1 MSDTKTADTNTDKG
15 SDTQKVHQSS
25 DSVTTALQRSP
36 SKEDVSRTPTPPSVS
51 TSLPVRLTRKRAA
64 SLMARGETR
73 HPEPLSLTSSPL
85 PSRKADSASQV
96 CLCQPEP
103 KVRRPR
109 NAFILYRQHYQASV
123 VAQNPGLA
131 NPEISKIIGEQWR
144 QQSAEIKNEW
154 KVLAEVG
161 TIAEHSLTYSNPNFS
176 LQEEKLRHQQQ
187 YPDYRYQPRRSG
199 RGSSILGAVSTSS
212 SASGEIPRCT
222 KCGGRSIATPNTPL
236 TPFTPSAGTPNLL
249 PPLTPTSTSSENRFL
264 PLNNSPMAAPPNL
277 RRRMG
282 PSPGG
287 MGVLQIASIRDQQEE
302 EGLTPLSPDGK
313 KRRLNAGGYAL
324 NGAGNGTGT
333 PFPFPSARRQS
344 LPRPDAL
351 ARPYMQMAPPPRPGH
366 HDPSL
371 TLPPL
376 QTSQERSVEAMV
388 MTIPYINKIKVLN
401 RISPPVKSPGPASPP
416 HKTRGAI
423 IAVDGTDQQALTGII
438 TWLQEFLQRGD
449 EYTVKVIESPNI
461 PFPSKSDKE
470 ISKQDTDNDFTAYLR
485 SITEWHTRSAD
496 IVDYLT
502 TDPSPTSSTPQ
513 STTLPP
519 TSPPAQPTASP
530 RRPIALINRYQ
541 LTLSDN
547 AATHIAIDDAY
558 APIDHWQWMAT
569 LWRGIVG
576 PDITVY
582 VKEASGEEL
591 NKFGGVEVRGDAKA
605 MVVRLE
611 KGKACEERA
620 LRRLGFEVG
629 EWVRGIGKEGSA
641 YGGA

>member
-1 MSDTKTADTNTDKG
+1 MSTAQTAEISNTNKDNEIPDDSHSSG
-15 SDTQKVHQSS
+15 S
-25 DSVTTALQRSP
+25 TTAASQQSP
-36 SKEDVSRTPTPPSVS
+36 PKEDIATPTSPNVS

-73 HPEPLSLTSSPL
+73 HPEPLSLTSSPIS
-85 PSRKADSASQV
+85 SRKADSASQV

-144 QQSAEIKNEW
+144 QQSGETKNEW
-154 KVLAEVG
+154 KVLAE
-161 TIAEHSLTYSNPNFS
+161 
-176 LQEEKLRHQQQ
+176 EEKLRHQQQ

-199 RGSSILGAVSTSS
+199 RGSSILGSFTN
-212 SASGEIPRCT
+212 SGPNPGDPPRCT

-236 TPFTPSAGTPNLL
+236 SPFTLSTGAPNLL
-249 PPLTPTSTSSENRFL
+249 PPLTPTSNSSENRFL
-264 PLNNSPMAAPPNL
+264 PLTNAPMATPPSF
-277 RRRMG
+277 RRRTG

-287 MGVLQIASIRDQQEE
+287 LGVLQIASLRDQQDEE
-302 EGLTPLSPDGK
+302 SLTPLSPDGK

-388 MTIPYINKIKVLN
+388 MTIPYINKIKVLS
-401 RISPPVKSPGPASPP
+401 RISPPLKTPGPTSPP
-416 HKTRGAI
+416 NQVRGAI
-423 IAVDGTDQQALTGII
+423 IAVDGSDQRALTNIV
-438 TWLQEFLQRGD
+438 TWLQEFLQRGN
-449 EYTVKVIESPNI
+449 EYAVKVIDSPNI
-461 PFPSKSDKE
+461 PFPAKSDKDRSE
-470 ISKQDTDNDFTAYLR
+470 QDTDNNFTAYLK

-496 IVDYLT
+496 IVKYIT
-502 TDPSPTSSTPQ
+502 TDPSSTSSAPQ
-513 STTLPP
+513 STTPPP
-519 TSPPAQPTASP
+519 TSPPAPSTASP
-530 RRPIALINRYQ
+530 PRPIALINRYQ
-541 LTLSDN
+541 LTLSDT

-576 PDITVY
+576 PDITVF
-582 VKEASGEEL
+582 VKEASAEEM
-591 NKFGGVEVRGDAKA
+591 NKSGGVEVRGDAKA
-605 MVVRLE
+605 VIVRLE
-611 KGKACEERA
+611 KGKSCEEKA

-629 EWVRGIGKEGSA
+629 EWIRGVGKEGSA